1 MRGAV
6 WEVDADQPV
15 ASVRS
20 MREVLD
26 AELTSRNTQ
35 MTLVGGFAALAL
47 LLAAVGL
54 YGVLSYTVAQR
65 TAEIGLRMA
74 LGAQTATVV
83 RGVVRSALGLAA
95 IGIALGLA
103 GAFGVTRFLSSF
115 LFGVSPMDPA
125 TFAAVA
131 VLLVVVTI
139 GRELG
144 AGAARRERGSRVG
157 AAQRVATPRHASTVR
172 SACRGSSARVRRTVR
187 HREIAAAL
195 LLAQLD
201 DEIGRVLVDLDR
213 LAAAVAAGL
222 AHRRVDGA

>member
-1 MRGAV
+1 VRTNVDAMTLAAAIRGAV

-26 AELTSRNTQ
+26 SELTSRNTQ

-74 LGAQTATVV
+74 LGAQASTVV
-83 RGVVRSALGLAA
+83 RGVLRSALGLAA

-131 VLLVVVTI
+131 VLLIVVTSV
-139 GRELG
+139 
-144 AGAARRERGSRVG
+144 ASWVPARR
-157 AAQRVATPRHASTVR
+157 AASVDPVSALR
-172 SACRGSSARVRRTVR
+172 S
-187 HREIAAAL
+187 E
-195 LLAQLD
+195 
-201 DEIGRVLVDLDR
+201 
-213 LAAAVAAGL
+213 
-222 AHRRVDGA
+222 

>member
-1 MRGAV
+1 MIGVVGDVRQMGLDVEPDPEFTLSAANQPVLNGEFFWPRHLLVRTKVDPMTLAAAIRGAV

-26 AELTSRNTQ
+26 SELTSRNTQ

-131 VLLVVVTI
+131 VLLIVVTSV
-139 GRELG
+139 
-144 AGAARRERGSRVG
+144 ASWVPARR
-157 AAQRVATPRHASTVR
+157 AASVDPVSALR
-172 SACRGSSARVRRTVR
+172 S
-187 HREIAAAL
+187 E
-195 LLAQLD
+195 
-201 DEIGRVLVDLDR
+201 
-213 LAAAVAAGL
+213 
-222 AHRRVDGA
+222 